1 MFVHLYWV
9 THAFY
14 LAFLGAFLGAASR
27 FTCCI
32 LSKTPIT
39 RQTAEAG
46 SFDNSLYIK
55 AKHQPLGNLDVL
67 LVRLHKLAGLA
78 MHMTVLCR
86 WVPQASTAVWET
98 KLLNCRQC
106 TTCKTPRTPSTV
118 GFGPNRPCVT
128 SSTCL
133 VAFNCRSQSKQA

>member
-1 MFVHLYWV
+1 MYWV

-27 FTCCI
+27 FACCI

-98 KLLNCRQC
+98 KLLFAGNAQPARLLARPQQLGLD
-106 TTCKTPRTPSTV
+106 PS
-118 GFGPNRPCVT
+118 
-128 SSTCL
+128 SSTSCG
-133 VAFNCRSQSKQA
+133 CR